1 MTPLTQRA
9 RLRTGRPAAG
19 GDRLRVLVAADT
31 YPPDVNGAAYFTQ
44 RLATGLAARGHD
56 VHVVCASPTGAPDV
70 VEEDGVV
77 LHRVRSAPVLVH
89 PTMRTAVPLGL
100 SGHVARLID
109 RLAPH
114 VVHAQS
120 HFTVCRT
127 AVRRGRQA
135 GVPVV
140 LTNHFMPDNLFAH
153 AHIPGPLHTLA
164 GTLAWRDMVRVAYDA
179 DHVTTP
185 TERAAALLNGKGF
198 TRPVEAV
205 SCGIDLR
212 RFHPRPAER
221 AAARA
226 RFGLPDRDTMVFVG
240 RLDAEKRIDEL
251 IRALRRVVAVRDAQL
266 ALVGTGQREGE
277 LRRLAADLGVA
288 DRVHFLGFVSD
299 ADLPLAYVAADL
311 FAIGGV
317 AELQSIATL
326 EAMSSGLPVVAA
338 DAMALPH
345 LVEQGG
351 NGYLYPP
358 GDVDVLAERLL
369 AVLGAGPAR
378 AAMGEASRR
387 IALTHDLGRSLDR
400 FERIYAEVRPLPVAG
415 LVRGRPPRT
424 RSGTAMAA

>member
-1 MTPLTQRA
+1 
-9 RLRTGRPAAG
+9 
-19 GDRLRVLVAADT
+19 
-31 YPPDVNGAAYFTQ
+31 
-44 RLATGLAARGHD
+44 
-56 VHVVCASPTGAPDV
+56 
-70 VEEDGVV
+70 
-77 LHRVRSAPVLVH
+77 
-89 PTMRTAVPLGL
+89 
-100 SGHVARLID
+100 
-109 RLAPH
+109 
-114 VVHAQS
+114 
-120 HFTVCRT
+120 
-127 AVRRGRQA
+127 
-135 GVPVV
+135 
-140 LTNHFMPDNLFAH
+140 
-153 AHIPGPLHTLA
+153 
-164 GTLAWRDMVRVAYDA
+164 
-179 DHVTTP
+179 
-185 TERAAALLNGKGF
+185 
-198 TRPVEAV
+198 
-205 SCGIDLR
+205 
-212 RFHPRPAER
+212 
-221 AAARA
+221 
-226 RFGLPDRDTMVFVG
+226 
-240 RLDAEKRIDEL
+240 
-251 IRALRRVVAVRDAQL
+251 VVAVRDAQL